1 MTKIKITFPTEK
13 RKFTLTQITR
23 TITEIMD
30 GAKVGLESLHSPLNT
45 HKKIFEHE
53 KLAQK

>member
-30 GAKVGLESLHSPLNT
+30 GAKVGLEFH
-45 HKKIFEHE
+45 
-53 KLAQK
+53 